1 MVLSR
6 DLELARHCL
15 HKVIASTKVSSLRL
29 KIKELF
35 AFLFWVWQRGSLCL
49 DMSYILKETESAI
62 THYKS
67 VSFPNYPGLLV
78 IRFTKDKDFPEEEET
93 EEIYFFLKFYT

>member
-1 MVLSR
+1 
-6 DLELARHCL
+6 
-15 HKVIASTKVSSLRL
+15 
-29 KIKELF
+29 
-35 AFLFWVWQRGSLCL
+35 
-49 DMSYILKETESAI
+49 MSYILKETESAI